1 MSLTRN
7 LWSESKKG
15 REIMSNILEVRSLTT
30 QFESKN
36 GPLTVVDK
44 VDFTVKKGE
53 VLGIVGESGCGKSV
67 TSLSILQLLGKRGR
81 IPNGEVLYKNT
92 NLLDIKEK
100 EMKKVRGKELSMIF
114 QDPMTSLNPV
124 LTIGKQIGEVIEK
137 HEKLRGA
144 ALKAKVVN
152 LLNVVGIPRAE
163 EIFYEYP
170 HRLSGGMKQRVMI
183 AMSIACNPAL
193 LIADEPTTA
202 LDVTI
207 QAQILDL
214 LRSLKNELDM
224 SILLITH
231 DLGVVAEMCDRVVV
245 MYAGQVVETTDTR
258 TLLRNPKHPYTVGLL
273 QSTPEHS
280 KGERRLRS
288 IPGQVPTPDQYPAG
302 CRFADRC
309 PKTMNICRSSV
320 PPVFEVD
327 NQTSCRCWLYSKEE
341 DVI

>member
-1 MSLTRN
+1 MLN
-7 LWSESKKG
+7 V
-15 REIMSNILEVRSLTT
+15 LEVKGLTT
-30 QFESKN
+30 QFESKA
-36 GPLTVVDK
+36 GTLTVVDG

-53 VLGIVGESGCGKSV
+53 VMGIVGESGCGKSV
-67 TSLSILQLLGKRGR
+67 TSLSILQLLGKRGK
-81 IPNGEVLYKNT
+81 ISDGKVLYKDI
-92 NLLDIKEK
+92 NLVTTKEK
-100 EMKKVRGKELSMIF
+100 EMKTIRGNEISMIF

-137 HEKLRGA
+137 HEKSSGQQ
-144 ALKAKVVN
+144 LKGKVVD
-152 LLNVVGIPRAE
+152 LLNQVGIPRAQ
-163 EIFYEYP
+163 EIYHEYP

-183 AMSIACNPAL
+183 AMAIACKPGL

-214 LRSLKNELDM
+214 LRSLKDELEM

-258 TLLRNPKHPYTVGLL
+258 TLLRNPRHPYTVGLI
-273 QSTPEHS
+273 QSTPHQS
-280 KGERRLRS
+280 KGAKRLKS
-288 IPGQVPTPDQYPAG
+288 ILGQVPTPDQYSLG

-309 PKTMNICRSSV
+309 PNVMEKCQKLS
-320 PPVFEVD
+320 PPLVELD
-327 NQTSCRCWLYSKEE
+327 KGTSCRCWLYEEKEG
-341 DVI
+341 VL

>member
-1 MSLTRN
+1 
-7 LWSESKKG
+7 
-15 REIMSNILEVRSLTT
+15 MSNVLEVNGLTT
-30 QFESKN
+30 QFESKA

-53 VLGIVGESGCGKSV
+53 VMGIVGESGCGKSV
-67 TSLSILQLLGKRGR
+67 TSLSILQLLGKKGK
-81 IPNGEVLYKNT
+81 ISSGKVQYKDI
-92 NLLDIKEK
+92 NLLDQKEK
-100 EMKKVRGKELSMIF
+100 DMKKIRGKEISMIF

-124 LTIGKQIGEVIEK
+124 LPIGKQIGEVIEK
-137 HEKLRGA
+137 HEKVNGHLV
-144 ALKAKVVN
+144 KNKVID
-152 LLNVVGIPRAE
+152 LLNLVGIPRAT
-163 EIFYEYP
+163 EIYHEYP

-183 AMSIACNPAL
+183 AMAIACNPSL

-214 LRSLKNELDM
+214 LRSLKNELEM

-258 TLLRNPKHPYTVGLL
+258 TLLRNPRHPYTVGLI
-273 QSTPEHS
+273 QSTPHQS
-280 KGERRLRS
+280 KGHHRLTS
-288 IPGQVPTPDQYPAG
+288 IKGQVPTPDQYGEG

-309 PKTMNICRSSV
+309 PKVMAKCQSS
-320 PPVFEVD
+320 PPPLIEMD
-327 NQTSCRCWLYSKEE
+327 GQTSCRCWLYENKEE
-341 DVI
+341 ML

>member
-1 MSLTRN
+1 
-7 LWSESKKG
+7 
-15 REIMSNILEVRSLTT
+15 MSNVLVVNGLTT
-30 QFESKN
+30 QFESEN
-36 GPLTVVDK
+36 GPLTVVDH

-53 VLGIVGESGCGKSV
+53 VLGLVGESGCGKSV
-67 TSLSILQLLGKRGR
+67 TSLSILQLLDKRGK
-81 IPNGEVLYKNT
+81 ISSGEVFYNDI
-92 NLLDIKEK
+92 NLVNKSEK
-100 EMKKVRGKELSMIF
+100 DMKKIRGKEISMIF

-137 HEKLRGA
+137 HEKVKGTAVKTRVVEL
-144 ALKAKVVN
+144 LK
-152 LLNVVGIPRAE
+152 LVGIPRAE
-163 EIFYEYP
+163 AIYSEYP

-183 AMSIACNPAL
+183 AMAIACNPTM

-214 LRSLKNELDM
+214 LRSLKDELDM

-258 TLLRNPKHPYTVGLL
+258 TLLRNPRHPYTAGLI
-273 QSTPEHS
+273 QSTPHQS
-280 KGERRLRS
+280 KGERRLKS
-288 IPGQVPTPDQYPAG
+288 IVGQVPTPDQYSQG
-302 CRFADRC
+302 CRFVDRC
-309 PKTMNICRSSV
+309 PKAMDICQSTV
-320 PPVFEVD
+320 PPLLELD
-327 NQTSCRCWLYSKEE
+327 GQTSCRCWLYERKE